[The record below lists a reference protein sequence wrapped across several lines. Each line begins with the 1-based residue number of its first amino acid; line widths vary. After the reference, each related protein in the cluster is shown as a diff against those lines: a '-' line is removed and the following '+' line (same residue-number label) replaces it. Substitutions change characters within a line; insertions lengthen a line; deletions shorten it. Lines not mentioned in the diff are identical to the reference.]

1 MIEIAFKDVEKYYGA
16 NHILKGVTFEVNQ
29 GSRVGLL
36 GRNGSGKSTVLKIIS
51 GVEGCDA
58 GTKMLRKGAVV
69 GMLEQIPVFPGDY
82 LGIDVPYTAFEEVRR
97 VRCRLSDLEAALGS
111 NSNDGAL
118 LDKYGKLLHYFEQL
132 DGYSMEEA
140 VQRVCVGLKIDET
153 LLETPFNL
161 LSGGEQT
168 RIMLGT
174 LILKRPDIL
183 LLDEPTNHLD
193 LASIEWLEGFLG
205 EYSGT
210 VIVISHDRYFL
221 DRVVS
226 CIIEIS
232 NGRAELY
239 TGGYSGFVRQ
249 KEEKCRI
256 TLENYKQEQKKIKQ
270 LDTAAKRLHEWAERA
285 DNGAM
290 HRKAFNIEKRIERME
305 KTEKPVSERKLRS
318 SFSEYE
324 FSGKDVI
331 SAIGVFKE
339 FEGKQ
344 ILTGLNFGVK
354 KGDRVAILGANG
366 CGKSTLFKCICGE
379 LAAEAG
385 VIRVGESI
393 KMGYLSQVVEFE
405 NLALSI
411 LDTIRNV
418 LRISEGD
425 ARNLLA
431 GYKFIKEDV
440 NKLVGNLSGGE
451 KSRLR
456 LCIMMQ
462 EEINLLML
470 DEPTNHLDID
480 SREWLESSLSKFG
493 GTIVFISHD
502 RYFINKFASRISVL
516 KDGRITDFFG
526 DYEYYKSE
534 IAKRSEPV
542 KLKQGRGVLV

>member
-16 NHILKGVTFEVNQ
+16 NHILKGVTFEVRQ
-29 GSRVGLL
+29 CSRVGLL
-36 GRNGSGKSTVLKIIS
+36 GKNGSGKSTVFKIIS
-51 GVEGCDA
+51 GAEACDA
-58 GTKMLRKGAVV
+58 GTKMLRKGAGV
-69 GMLEQIPVFPGDY
+69 GMLDQIPVFPDDY
-82 LGIDVPYTAFEEVRR
+82 SAIDVLYTAFEEIRR
-97 VRCRLSDLEAALGS
+97 VRRRLSEIEEALGS
-111 NSNDGAL
+111 NANDNAL

-153 LLETPFNL
+153 LAETPFNL

-168 RIMLGT
+168 RVMLGT

-193 LASIEWLEGFLG
+193 MASIEWLEGFLG

-210 VIVISHDRYFL
+210 VMVISHDRYFL
-221 DRVVS
+221 DRAVNG
-226 CIIEIS
+226 IIEIA

-239 TGGYSGFVRQ
+239 TGGYSGYVTQ
-249 KEEKCRI
+249 KEEKCRVA
-256 TLENYKQEQKKIKQ
+256 LENYKQEQKKIKQ
-270 LDTAAKRLHEWAERA
+270 LETAAKRLHEWAERA

-290 HRKAFNIEKRIERME
+290 HSKAFNIEKRIERMD
-305 KTEKPVSERKLRS
+305 KTEKPASDRKLRS
-318 SFSEYE
+318 SFSEYG

-331 SAIGVFKE
+331 TAIGVFKE

-344 ILTGLNFGVK
+344 VLAGVDFGVK
-354 KGDRVAILGANG
+354 KGERVAILGANG

-379 LAAEAG
+379 LAADG
-385 VIRVGESI
+385 GIIRVGESI
-393 KMGYLSQVVEFE
+393 RMGYLSQMVEFE
-405 NLALSI
+405 NLTLSI
-411 LDTIRNV
+411 LDTVRNA

-431 GYKFIKEDV
+431 GYKFAREDV

-456 LCIMMQ
+456 LCTMMK

-480 SREWLESSLSKFG
+480 SREWLEASLSEFG

-502 RYFINKFASRISVL
+502 RYFINKFATRISLL

-526 DYEYYKSE
+526 DYEYYRAVS
-534 IAKRSEPV
+534 IKRSEAV
-542 KLKQGRGVLV
+542 KLKPGR